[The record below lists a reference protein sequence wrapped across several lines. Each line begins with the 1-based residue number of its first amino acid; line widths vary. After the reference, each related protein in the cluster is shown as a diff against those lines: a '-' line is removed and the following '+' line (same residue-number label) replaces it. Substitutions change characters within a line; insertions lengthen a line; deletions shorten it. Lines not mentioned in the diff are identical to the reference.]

1 MRRAEPRGQEWS
13 PTYMKYWGWFV
24 IKLIAAAAVLL
35 TLDYAVHAFFP
46 RRAPLIYSHLEPF
59 AHDLGYTTIMMVLF
73 LLCCGALQLIIWDQ
87 RTRCRTCLRRLRMP
101 ITTGSWSNMLLFGQ
115 PKTEYICIYGHGTL
129 AIPDV
134 ELTGPK
140 RPGWTAHDDD
150 IWKELESYE
159 VRK

>member
-1 MRRAEPRGQEWS
+1 
-13 PTYMKYWGWFV
+13 MKYWGWFV
-24 IKLIAAAAVLL
+24 LKLIAAATVLL
-35 TLDYAVHAFFP
+35 TIDYAVRALFP
-46 RRAPLIYSHLEPF
+46 RRAPRVYSNLEPF

-73 LLCCGALQLIIWDQ
+73 LLCYGALHVIIWDQ
-87 RTRCRTCLRRLRMP
+87 RRRCRTCLRRLRMP
-101 ITTGSWSNMLLFGQ
+101 IATGSWSNMMLFGQ

>member
-1 MRRAEPRGQEWS
+1 
-13 PTYMKYWGWFV
+13 MKYWGWFV
-24 IKLIAAAAVLL
+24 VKLCAAAAILL
-35 TLDYAVHAFFP
+35 SVDYVV
-46 RRAPLIYSHLEPF
+46 RASYPKGPYPHLEPF

-73 LLCCGALQLIIWDQ
+73 LLCYGAVHLIIWDQ

-101 ITTGSWSNMLLFGQ
+101 IATGSWSNMMLFGQ

-129 AIPDV
+129 AIPEV

-140 RPGWTAHDDD
+140 RPGWTAHDGD

>member
-1 MRRAEPRGQEWS
+1 
-13 PTYMKYWGWFV
+13 MKYWGWFV
-24 IKLIAAAAVLL
+24 IKLIAAATVLL
-35 TLDYAVHAFFP
+35 SIDYAIHALFP
-46 RRAPLIYSHLEPF
+46 RRAPLVYAHLEPF
-59 AHDLGYTTIMMVLF
+59 THDLGYTTIMMVLF
-73 LLCCGALQLIIWDQ
+73 LLCYGALHIIIWDQ

-101 ITTGSWSNMLLFGQ
+101 IATGSWSNMLLFGQ

-129 AIPDV
+129 AIPEV

-140 RPGWTAHDDD
+140 RPGWTAHDGD